1 MIIPLYEAGCPHVT
15 HPSAAKIFK
24 SKLSNI
30 SARLACVK
38 HAASVHPEPGSNSY
52 VKILCQLT
60 LTFFV
65 SIYYLVVYLNLNK
78 LVIDLGLIF
87 YHQLFSFQGSILF
100 LLTVSPDS
108 LFIIHYFVSFVNT
121 FFRLF

>member
-24 SKLSNI
+24 SKLPNI

>member
-87 YHQLFSFQGSILF
+87 IRCLIFKVHSALLILSKGILF
-100 LLTVSPDS
+100 VKHFLK
-108 LFIIHYFVSFVNT
+108 LF
-121 FFRLF
+121 